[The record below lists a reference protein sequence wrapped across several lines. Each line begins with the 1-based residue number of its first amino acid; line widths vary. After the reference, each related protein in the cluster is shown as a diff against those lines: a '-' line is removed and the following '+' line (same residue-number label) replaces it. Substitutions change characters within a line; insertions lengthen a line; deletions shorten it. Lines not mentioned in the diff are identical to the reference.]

1 MHDTQSIETI
11 LSRLMPPALSEQG
24 QRDIEEMLEE
34 LAGPVAADA
43 PIEQARPHHW
53 QRIAGIAAA
62 IVAIAVISQAFN
74 PEAPSVIARAVAA
87 DEPLFELVSET
98 DRVEAIQDDG
108 WIENPEG
115 STMRATRLRV
125 VEENKLLDHET
136 GIVMLISEPRDE
148 LLLMPVSA
156 F

>member
-24 QRDIEEMLEE
+24 QQDIEEMLDE
-34 LAGPVAADA
+34 LAGPTAAETPA
-43 PIEQARPHHW
+43 EQPRPRYW
-53 QRIAGIAAA
+53 RRIAGIAAA
-62 IVAIAVISQAFN
+62 IAALAVISQAFN
-74 PEAPSVIARAVAA
+74 PEAPSVIARAVAS
-87 DEPLFELVSET
+87 DEPLFE
-98 DRVEAIQDDG
+98 DDG
-108 WIENPEG
+108 WLESPDG
-115 STMRATRLRV
+115 SAMRATRLRV

-136 GIVMLISEPRDE
+136 GIVMLITEPRDE